1 MLRDHRVPFRAL
13 LCAVTAILSSTAATS
28 ADEKHAAEPGL
39 IGYWKLQGDARDSS
53 GSGNDGVNHGVDL
66 ATGRFDGRG
75 AYIEV
80 PHSPSLQLG
89 AGDFSVSAWVWTPA
103 EVTDMP
109 GDLVTKFDTVYRRG
123 LNLSLVGN
131 TSGYNGPGDL
141 RQLFFG
147 LDNASFGRWTD
158 CGRPNP
164 HSHCSDAATV
174 FNGDLYVGTIDA
186 DDEKDW
192 AHVYRYQGG
201 QQWEDLGRVGDRR
214 TRGVY
219 AMVVH
224 DGALYAA
231 TTSSHNKQPAEMD
244 FGSVY
249 RFRGPDDWEEI
260 GQPGDFHHL
269 PALASFNGK
278 LYIAAYMED
287 NDGHCFEYAGDGCWR
302 ECGSFD
308 GLPHPLGM
316 HDGQLHLAFP
326 QGEVFAFAGNG
337 TDWEHLGNPFGAFQI
352 CKQIH
357 ALGVHRGELY
367 AGCWPTGRMAVRRG
381 GEWIDLERVGDA
393 TEIVGIANYNGSLYT
408 GSIPRAEVCRLDGQG
423 QWSSIRRLFDPPG
436 FEPVPVLVRERL
448 YVQDWTRASSM
459 TVYQGQLFVTTAT
472 CYRRNIDPLPPPDDV
487 RGNVFSYATGEA
499 VSHDHDLGHGWKH
512 VAAVRSGNRL
522 TLFVDGRPV
531 SSATSDHDPIDA
543 SNEAPLLI
551 GFGPQSHFH
560 GRMREVRLYNRA
572 LTESEVLAQHS
583 RDTSEL
589 KLED

>member
-1 MLRDHRVPFRAL
+1 MPRVPRAL
-13 LCAVTAILSSTAATS
+13 LVVVVLLLIAVRGTAADDP
-28 ADEKHAAEPGL
+28 AIEPGL

-53 GSGNDGVNHGVDL
+53 GSGNDGINHGVDL
-66 ATGRFDGRG
+66 ATGAFNGRD

-80 PHSPSLQLG
+80 PHAPSLQLG
-89 AGDFSVSAWVWTPA
+89 GSDFSVSEWVWTPRGL
-103 EVTDMP
+103 TDTP
-109 GDLVTKFDTVYRRG
+109 GDLVTKFDTIYRRG

-147 LDNASFGRWTD
+147 LDNGTFGQWTD

-164 HSHCSDAATV
+164 HSHSSDAATV

-186 DDEKDW
+186 ADEKYW

-201 QQWEDLGRVGDRR
+201 QQWEDLGRVGDRK
-214 TRGVY
+214 TRGIY
-219 AMVVH
+219 GMVVH
-224 DGALYAA
+224 DGELYAA
-231 TTSSHNKQPAEMD
+231 TTSSHNKQRPEMD
-244 FGSVY
+244 FGRVY
-249 RFRGPDDWEEI
+249 RYRGGQNWEEI
-260 GQPGDFHHL
+260 GQPGACHHL
-269 PALASFNGK
+269 SALASFNGK
-278 LYIAAYMED
+278 LYVTAYMED
-287 NDGHCFEYAGDGCWR
+287 EPGHCFEYVGDRQWH
-302 ECGSFD
+302 ECGTFD
-308 GLPHPLGM
+308 GLPHSLGL
-316 HDGQLHLAFP
+316 HDGRLHLAFP
-326 QGEVFAFAGNG
+326 KGEVFAYEGQG

-381 GEWIDLERVGDA
+381 GAWIDLERVGDSI
-393 TEIVGIANYNGSLYT
+393 EIVGIANYNGSLYT
-408 GSIPRAEVCRLDGQG
+408 GSIPRAEVSRLDGQG

-436 FEPVPVLVRERL
+436 FEPVPVIVRDRQF
-448 YVQDWTRASSM
+448 VQDWTRASSM
-459 TVYQGQLFVTTAT
+459 TVYHGELFVTTAT
-472 CYRRNIDPLPPPDDV
+472 CYRRNIDPLPPPDDM
-487 RGNVFSYATGEA
+487 RGRVFSYAAGEA

-522 TLFVDGRPV
+522 TLYVDGRRAA
-531 SSATSDHDPIDA
+531 SATSDRDPID
-543 SNEAPLLI
+543 SSSEVPLLI

-572 LTESEVLAQHS
+572 LSDDEIQSQHS
-583 RDTSEL
+583 RDATKL